1 MKIEQ
6 EKEIRDH
13 QAEKAALETQ
23 TKDLLDKLRRLE
35 RSKRELEQTASTAV
49 AVRTISVRTLELEV
63 FVLLYFTTCILIS
76 CTTCVSFNS
85 PPHQTS
91 LSEKAAH
98 ESEKQEL
105 EMTVENLQFEK
116 QEMKNNLDRSYRDID
131 RLNESAEMTR
141 EDNDLQVNA
150 G

>member
-49 AVRTISVRTLELEV
+49 AVRTTSVWTLDLVV
-63 FVLLYFTTCILIS
+63 FVLPYFTTCNHI
-76 CTTCVSFNS
+76 C
-85 PPHQTS
+85 
-91 LSEKAAH
+91 
-98 ESEKQEL
+98 
-105 EMTVENLQFEK
+105 
-116 QEMKNNLDRSYRDID
+116 
-131 RLNESAEMTR
+131 
-141 EDNDLQVNA
+141 
-150 G
+150 